1 MQELS
6 PLNPQA
12 PRHRTMTIASFF
24 AIFVKFFFILTP
36 FFVIAVFL
44 AMTEYESDATR
55 RSLALRTTLSM
66 VVISNVMLFFGDTIF
81 ALFGITVD
89 AFRIGAG
96 ALLFLTAVS
105 LVEGRFQLPAAKASI
120 MDLAIVPLAIPT
132 ALGPG
137 AVGALLVMGSEAS
150 GWQGLTATAAAVT
163 LASIAVGLLL
173 LSAQFIKRVIGR
185 SGISTLS
192 KITGLILAALS
203 CQMIFTGVA
212 AFLKPAA

>member
-1 MQELS
+1 MSLAE
-6 PLNPQA
+6 
-12 PRHRTMTIASFF
+12 FF
-24 AIFVKFFFILTP
+24 AVYVKFFFILTP

-44 AMTEYESDATR
+44 SMTEYESDATR
-55 RSLALRTTLSM
+55 RALALRSTIGM
-66 VVISNVMLFFGDTIF
+66 VVISIVLLYFGDTIF

-96 ALLFLTAVS
+96 SLLFLTAVS

-137 AVGALLVMGSEAS
+137 AVGALLVMGSEA
-150 GWQGLTATAAAVT
+150 GDWKGLAETAAAVT
-163 LASIAVGLLL
+163 LAVLSVGGLLFCAKYIQRL
-173 LSAQFIKRVIGR
+173 IGR
-185 SGISTLS
+185 SGISMLS

-203 CQMIFTGVA
+203 CQMIFTGIA
-212 AFLKPAA
+212 AFLRPAG

>member
-1 MQELS
+1 
-6 PLNPQA
+6 
-12 PRHRTMTIASFF
+12 MTLAEFF
-24 AIFVKFFFILTP
+24 AVYVKFFFILTP

-44 AMTEYESDATR
+44 AMTEYESDAVR
-55 RSLALRTTLSM
+55 RALAVRSTIGM
-66 VVISNVMLFFGDTIF
+66 VIISIVLLFFGDTIF
-81 ALFGITVD
+81 ALFGTTVD

-96 ALLFLTAVS
+96 SLLFLTAVS
-105 LVEGRFQLPAAKASI
+105 LVEGKFQLPASKASI

-137 AVGALLVMGSEAS
+137 AVGALLVMGSEAQGYS
-150 GWQGLTATAAAVT
+150 GLAWTAGAVT
-163 LASIAVGLLL
+163 LAVLCVGVLL
-173 LSAQFIKRVIGR
+173 LSAQFIKRLIGR
-185 SGISTLS
+185 SGLSMLS

>member
-1 MQELS
+1 
-6 PLNPQA
+6 
-12 PRHRTMTIASFF
+12 MTIANFF

-55 RSLALRTTLSM
+55 RALALRTTIGM
-66 VVISNVMLFFGDTIF
+66 VVISIVLLFFGDTIF

-96 ALLFLTAVS
+96 SLLFLTAVS
-105 LVEGRFQLPAAKASI
+105 LVEGKFELPAAKASI

-150 GWQGLTATAAAVT
+150 GWPGLVATAVAVT
-163 LASIAVGLLL
+163 LASLAVGLLL
-173 LSAQFIKRVIGR
+173 FCAKFIKRLIGR
-185 SGISTLS
+185 SGISMLS
-192 KITGLILAALS
+192 KLTGLILAALS

>member
-1 MQELS
+1 
-6 PLNPQA
+6 
-12 PRHRTMTIASFF
+12 MTLAEFF
-24 AIFVKFFFILTP
+24 AVYVKFFFILTP

-44 AMTEYESDATR
+44 AMTEYESDAVR
-55 RSLALRTTLSM
+55 RALALRSTIGM
-66 VVISNVMLFFGDTIF
+66 VIISIVLLFFGDTIF

-96 ALLFLTAVS
+96 SLLFLTAVS
-105 LVEGRFQLPAAKASI
+105 LVEGKFQLPASKASI

-137 AVGALLVMGSEAS
+137 AVGALLVMGSEA
-150 GWQGLTATAAAVT
+150 QGYAGLAWTAGAVT
-163 LASIAVGLLL
+163 LAVLCVGILL
-173 LSAQFIKRVIGR
+173 LSAQYSKRLIGR
-185 SGISTLS
+185 SGLSMLS